1 MTNILIVED
10 SLTMRQL
17 IIFAL
22 KRLEDIKVT
31 EASDGMEALRKLS
44 EVSFDMVIADI
55 NMPVMDGLKLV
66 LHIRS
71 NTDYRHIPVV
81 IITTEG
87 AEEDRQRA
95 IALGADA
102 YLTKPIHTQ
111 KLLEVVSRFM
121 EGREIA
127 DSEP

>member
-1 MTNILIVED
+1 MANILIVED
-10 SLTMRQL
+10 SITMRQL

-22 KRLEDIKVT
+22 KRLKEIKVT

-44 EVSFDMVIADI
+44 EQSFDMVIADI

-71 NTDYRHIPVV
+71 NLNYRHIPVI

-87 AEEDRQRA
+87 AEEDKQRA

-102 YLTKPIHTQ
+102 YLTKPIQTQ
-111 KLLEVVSRFM
+111 KLLEIVRLYIEKHEETNSKL
-121 EGREIA
+121 
-127 DSEP
+127 

>member
-22 KRLEDIKVT
+22 KRIEDIKVV

-44 EVSFDMVIADI
+44 EISFDMVIADI

-71 NTDYRHIPVV
+71 SIDYKHIPVI

-95 IALGADA
+95 IDLGADA
-102 YLTKPIHTQ
+102 YLTKPIQTQ
-111 KLLEVVSRFM
+111 KLLEIVSRFM
-121 EGREIA
+121 EGREVA